1 MFEYKNTF
9 GVSVW
14 FETQTLSVMVFWC
27 QLVDVT
33 ELSSI
38 QKSPKAELF
47 LMMMGTKVGKNGSI
61 AGGRTW

>member
-1 MFEYKNTF
+1 ME
-9 GVSVW
+9 V

-33 ELSSI
+33 ELSLDAK
-38 QKSPKAELF
+38 KSPKTELF